1 LKHCLPNLDTGAKQT
16 GAIVEASEEQ
26 ITFPANKTF
35 ARYVNS
41 TEKRGASRCGGA
53 LVEDETMT
61 FALGLFATLI
71 SAMFIATF
79 ASSVIVSSR
88 EAQADEQNSRY
99 RVF

>member
-1 LKHCLPNLDTGAKQT
+1 
-16 GAIVEASEEQ
+16 
-26 ITFPANKTF
+26 
-35 ARYVNS
+35 
-41 TEKRGASRCGGA
+41 
-53 LVEDETMT
+53 MT

-88 EAQADEQNSRY
+88 EAQMDEHNRRY

>member
-1 LKHCLPNLDTGAKQT
+1 
-16 GAIVEASEEQ
+16 
-26 ITFPANKTF
+26 
-35 ARYVNS
+35 VNS
-41 TEKRGASRCGGA
+41 IDKRSAIRCGAA
-53 LVEDETMT
+53 LVEDKTTT

-88 EAQADEQNSRY
+88 EAQMDEHNRRY